1 MIQPDVYNKLLE
13 GKVALITGAGRGIG
27 KAIAQVFANHG
38 AKVVV
43 TDIKEDWIKVTADQ
57 INLESS
63 GSAAAVQI
71 DVTNPESVAQAIKF
85 AVAKFGKLDI
95 LVNNAGLHRSYPFVD
110 FPLADFDMIYN
121 VNVRGNFMCSQA
133 AAKQMICQG
142 QGGCIINMSSASG
155 KKADPGGTAYN
166 SSKSAVIGLTR
177 VMALELG
184 KYGIRV
190 NCILPGAT
198 DTEMLR
204 GVLEAEPG
212 LKKIL
217 EERTPLGK
225 MALPQD
231 QANAALFLA
240 SNLASHITGEQLVV
254 SGGEFMES

>member
-1 MIQPDVYNKLLE
+1 LLE

-27 KAIAQVFANHG
+27 KAIAQVFVNHG

-43 TDIKEDWIKVTADQ
+43 TDIKEDWIKVTTDQ
-57 INLESS
+57 INLEST
-63 GSAAAVQI
+63 GSAAAVLI
-71 DVTNPESVAQAIKF
+71 DVTNPESVTQAIKLG
-85 AVAKFGKLDI
+85 VAKFGKLDI

-121 VNVRGNFMCSQA
+121 VNVRGNFLCSQA
-133 AAKQMICQG
+133 AAKQMISQG

-212 LKKIL
+212 LMKIL

-225 MALPQD
+225 MALPED
-231 QANAALFLA
+231 QANAAVFLA
-240 SNLASHITGEQLVV
+240 SYLASHITGEQLVV

>member
-1 MIQPDVYNKLLE
+1 MKLLE

-27 KAIAQVFANHG
+27 KAMAQVFVSHG

-43 TDIKEDWIKVTADQ
+43 GDIKKEWVTETADE
-57 INLESS
+57 INAQSP
-63 GSAAAVQI
+63 GSAASVVL
-71 DVTNPESVAQAIKF
+71 DVSDPESVAKAISTAVDKF
-85 AVAKFGKLDI
+85 NQLDI
-95 LVNNAGLHRSYPFVD
+95 LVNNAGIHRSHPFVE
-110 FPLADFDMIYN
+110 FPLADFELVYD
-121 VNVRGNFMCSQA
+121 VNVRGNFLCSQA
-133 AAKQMICQG
+133 AAKQMISQG
-142 QGGCIINMSSASG
+142 HGGCIISMASASG

-184 KYGIRV
+184 RYGIRA

-204 GVLEAEPG
+204 GVFEAEPD

-225 MALPQD
+225 MALPED
-231 QANAALFLA
+231 QANAAVFLA
-240 SNLASHITGEQLVV
+240 SDLAAHITGEQLVV
-254 SGGEFMES
+254 SGGEFMDT

>member
-1 MIQPDVYNKLLE
+1 MCTKLLD

-27 KAIAQVFANHG
+27 KAMAQVFVRQG

-43 TDIKEDWIKVTADQ
+43 GDIKQEWVTETAAE
-57 INLESS
+57 INAQLPDSVI
-63 GSAAAVQI
+63 AVTL
-71 DVTNPESVAQAIKF
+71 DVSDPESVAKAISTAIKEF
-85 AVAKFGKLDI
+85 KKLDI
-95 LVNNAGLHRSYPFVD
+95 LVNNAGIHRSHPFIE
-110 FPLADFDMIYN
+110 FPLEDFELVYG
-121 VNVRGNFMCSQA
+121 VNVRGNFLCSQA
-133 AAKQMICQG
+133 AAKQMISQG
-142 QGGCIINMSSASG
+142 CGGCIISMASASG

-204 GVLEAEPG
+204 GVFEAEPD
-212 LKKIL
+212 LMRIL

-225 MALPQD
+225 MAMPED
-231 QANAALFLA
+231 QANAAVFLA
-240 SNLASHITGEQLVV
+240 SDMAAHITGEQLVV
-254 SGGEFMES
+254 SGGEFMDT